1 MDKYKHRVSFR
12 LEKRKDKNGN
22 FPEEMPI
29 NADITFG
36 GKRIWY
42 YSGYRIAPAKWD
54 EKAQKVKRNNFNSD
68 DVSASDIN
76 QRLIKIA
83 SAVDDAF
90 AQLELREEEAT
101 PATVREEVKKI
112 LDEERCTRLTVC
124 QTYDILIDEREKEIK
139 ETPATAQWSKGTL
152 TKHKTMRKHLSGF
165 RATLYFEDINDELL
179 AKFELYLIGKR
190 FSNSYVFKSMKDI
203 KTFLNWPLKRAITA
217 ISNTKAISN
226 VSMMRQ
232 LPIQQ

>member
-101 PATVREEVKKI
+101 PVTVREEVKQS
-112 LDEERCTRLTVC
+112 ER
-124 QTYDILIDEREKEIK
+124 K
-139 ETPATAQWSKGTL
+139 
-152 TKHKTMRKHLSGF
+152 
-165 RATLYFEDINDELL
+165 
-179 AKFELYLIGKR
+179 
-190 FSNSYVFKSMKDI
+190 
-203 KTFLNWPLKRAITA
+203 
-217 ISNTKAISN
+217 
-226 VSMMRQ
+226 
-232 LPIQQ
+232 